1 MASKSSGSFATRAVR
16 AGQTHTAENE
26 QSEPLFLT
34 SSFRFA
40 SAEQAA
46 ARFANEEEGNIY
58 SRFTN
63 PTVRLFEQRLA
74 ALDEAEDCLA
84 TCSGMAAIMAAIMG
98 ICRSGSRLVA
108 SSQLFG
114 ATFNLLENYFAKF
127 GVEVVIVPDS
137 ETDSWKK
144 ATGSKAD
151 LLFLES
157 PSNPQLEVYDIAAIA
172 DIAHRAGALL
182 MVDNCIC
189 TPALMKPLELGAD
202 IAMYSATKYLDGQ
215 GRVLG
220 GALTGKSEI
229 LRERVFPFLRCGG
242 PAMSPFN
249 AWTLAKSLET
259 LLIRIQAMS
268 ATADS
273 LAHWL
278 TEQPSVTCVN
288 YPFSS
293 GYRRLDLARR
303 QQTAGGGLVSFS
315 IAGGQPA
322 AFRAINATQR
332 FSITA
337 NFGDAKATICHPAST
352 THSRIDAQARAQ
364 AGIDDGMIRI
374 SAGLEDPADLRED
387 LERILAAGQN
397 AAAT

>member
-1 MASKSSGSFATRAVR
+1 MSGKGSGRFATRAVR
-16 AGQTHTAENE
+16 AGQTHTAESE
-26 QSEPLFLT
+26 QSEPIFLT

-98 ICRSGSRLVA
+98 VCRSGSRLVA
-108 SSQLFG
+108 SSQMFG

-137 ETDSWKK
+137 ETDSWKQ

-157 PSNPQLEVYDIAAIA
+157 PSNPQLEVYDVAAIA

-189 TPALMKPLELGAD
+189 TPALMKPLALGAD

-220 GALTGKSEI
+220 GALTGASEL
-229 LRERVFPFLRCGG
+229 LRERIFPFMRCGG

-249 AWTLAKSLET
+249 AWSLAKSLET

-278 TEQPSVTCVN
+278 AGQPAVARVN
-288 YPFSS
+288 YPFLAS
-293 GYRRLDLARR
+293 YRRQELARS
-303 QQTAGGGLVSFS
+303 QQATGGGVVSFTVAGGRS
-315 IAGGQPA
+315 A
-322 AFRAINATQR
+322 AFRAVNAAQR

-337 NFGDAKATICHPAST
+337 NFGDAKSTICHPAST
-352 THSRIDAQARAQ
+352 THSRIDAQARAR

-374 SAGLEDPADLRED
+374 SAGLEDPSDLRED
-387 LERILAAGQN
+387 LERCLAAAG
-397 AAAT
+397 A